1 MQSVT
6 SAFTAEERDSVR
18 SIAHNL
24 QVSWHKE
31 STLGNRT
38 FTIGVSTIGGDD
50 AIGATPGAV
59 VGPAAFNYFDES
71 AYVTEMSWEHNLAQP
86 IGGLNKSLASVSLD
100 NTSGRYLPRYMGGN
114 SELFTAILPS
124 RPIILN
130 SGFNLPPDETI
141 PQFSGVLTRTP
152 AIDMAN
158 RSVSLESSDYVH
170 YFQNRYIDRTT
181 MFTGVRTDVVVESLL
196 SQLGMS
202 TSQYVLDQ
210 GINVIPF
217 AYYDNGT
224 KFSDA
229 INQLVQ
235 AENGQFYQD
244 ESGIFRFENRQHW
257 DNAPYTQVQ
266 KIVLTGQVINSQVP
280 NTDHI
285 INVVELTSNPRVKTS
300 STTIYALSGTITLN
314 TGVTTI
320 FVDFEN
326 PVLAASAPVYSAFSN
341 EDGTGTNLTASVSVA
356 VSLFAKSAK
365 YVFTNSSATTAYIT
379 SMTVQGRWAI
389 ERYAD
394 PLYTRVVDSSSVTA
408 YQEHP
413 ITINN
418 DYIQDTTWAESFG
431 QMVLT
436 DFSDPENIQEITIRA
451 IPELQRGDLI
461 SWQGRYWRVYKIK
474 NTLSPKSGY
483 IQQITMVQRTLTT
496 YFRIGISAIG
506 DGDRIAA

>member
-6 SAFTAEERDSVR
+6 TAFTAEERSTTR
-18 SIAHNL
+18 SIIQNT
-24 QVSWHKE
+24 QISWHRE

-38 FTIGVSTIGGDD
+38 FTIGVSLIGGND
-50 AIGATPGAV
+50 AIGVNPGAV
-59 VGPAAFNYFDES
+59 AGPGAFRYFDES
-71 AYVTEMSWEHNLAQP
+71 DYVTELSWEHSLAQP
-86 IGGLNKSLASVSLD
+86 IGGINKSLASIELD
-100 NTSGRYLPRYMGGN
+100 NTSGRFTPRYMGGN

-124 RPIILN
+124 RPVILN
-130 SGFNLPPDETI
+130 AGFNIPPEESV

-152 AIDMAN
+152 AIDMKA
-158 RSVSLESSDYVH
+158 RSAKLEASDYIDF
-170 YFQNRYIDRTT
+170 FQNRFIDRTS

-202 TSQYVLDQ
+202 TSQYSLDE
-210 GINVIPF
+210 GINIIPF
-217 AYYDNGT
+217 AYYENGA
-224 KFSDA
+224 KFSDV
-229 INQLVQ
+229 IDQLVQ

-244 ESGIFRFENRQHW
+244 ETGIFRFENRQHW

-266 KIVLTGQVINSQVP
+266 RVVLTGQVINAQAP

-300 STTIYALSGTITLN
+300 STTIYTLSGTITLD
-314 TGVTTI
+314 TGITEI
-320 FVDFEN
+320 FVDFDN
-326 PVLAASAPVYSAFSN
+326 PVLAANAPVYSAFKNS
-341 EDGTGTNLTASVSVA
+341 DGTGTNLTSSVSVS
-356 VSLFAKSAK
+356 VQLFAKSAK
-365 YVFTNSSATTAYIT
+365 YTFTNSSAFTAYIT

-408 YQEHP
+408 YQERP
-413 ITINN
+413 LTINN

-436 DFSDPENIQEITIRA
+436 DYSDPESIQEITIRA

-461 SWQGRYWRVYKIK
+461 SWQGRHWRIYKIRSS
-474 NTLSPKSGY
+474 LSPSTGY
-483 IQQITMVQRTLTT
+483 IQQLTMVQRTLTT
-496 YFRIGISAIG
+496 YFRIGVSTIG
-506 DGDRIAA
+506 GSDKIAA